1 MNTLISLLG
10 VIVSIISIV
19 LTYVQAKK
27 LKIHNEKLKM
37 WDKKFID
44 ETNDLSIIPFLQID
58 TYDKKIDWKYNK
70 DGELKQLILYI
81 VLINVG
87 KESALEIKSLK
98 LDGLDFKSDIYK
110 DKSEF
115 VYSFYQYFSK
125 RYVLPKGETFFKIN
139 VDIPSAIVNANLLVN
154 EKNEFY
160 FSDYVRFKLGFV
172 DMKGNS
178 FEQTFAFDYSGTF
191 KTDNKD
197 DNKKVSFNLRNES
210 DKPVKISSNKT
221 K

>member
-70 DGELKQLILYI
+70 DGELK
-81 VLINVG
+81 
-87 KESALEIKSLK
+87 
-98 LDGLDFKSDIYK
+98 
-110 DKSEF
+110 
-115 VYSFYQYFSK
+115 
-125 RYVLPKGETFFKIN
+125 
-139 VDIPSAIVNANLLVN
+139 
-154 EKNEFY
+154 
-160 FSDYVRFKLGFV
+160 
-172 DMKGNS
+172 
-178 FEQTFAFDYSGTF
+178 
-191 KTDNKD
+191 
-197 DNKKVSFNLRNES
+197 
-210 DKPVKISSNKT
+210 
-221 K
+221 